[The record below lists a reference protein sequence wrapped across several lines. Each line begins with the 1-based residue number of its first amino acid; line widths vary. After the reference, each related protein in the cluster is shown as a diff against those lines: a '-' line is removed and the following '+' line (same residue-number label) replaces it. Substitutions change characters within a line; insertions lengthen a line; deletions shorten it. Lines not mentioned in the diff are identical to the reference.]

1 MDINRNN
8 TEQMYD
14 ILTVFGSTVV
24 KEVLDMIR
32 CCDIMVIRDTLVD
45 MNMNN
50 HVECI
55 DALLNIK

>member
-1 MDINRNN
+1 MKTNLQ
-8 TEQMYD
+8 QMHD
-14 ILTVFGSTVV
+14 ILTMYGSVV
-24 KEVLDMIR
+24 VRDVLDMIR